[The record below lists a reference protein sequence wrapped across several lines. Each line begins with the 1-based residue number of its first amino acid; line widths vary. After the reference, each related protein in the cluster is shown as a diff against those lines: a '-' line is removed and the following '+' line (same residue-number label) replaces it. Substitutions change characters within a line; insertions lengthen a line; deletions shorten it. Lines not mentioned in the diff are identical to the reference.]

1 MSRKK
6 PLAIAA
12 LTGITILGFMLFKH
26 HSTQAGNESSS
37 AGRPEVAVETMTADF
52 ADMADTVDVVG
63 TLSPK
68 IQTDVKAEYG
78 GVVREVHVSEW
89 VRVKKGDPLV
99 SLDTREPQAML
110 NKAKAAVDMERANLL
125 QAKVA
130 VSRAEREYNRMVQL
144 KESGLATSQSVDEA
158 GTEKD
163 ASMARKASVVARLT
177 TAQQDLAQAKL
188 RFSKNVI
195 TSPINGIVAERK
207 INKGDMA
214 TDKPIFKIVDNRI
227 LDLTVT
233 VPSKFM
239 SFMKP
244 GLELRFTTD
253 AFPGK
258 TFSGKLKYINPVVS
272 EGDRSMKIIA
282 EVQNP
287 SEALKGGLF
296 IKGQIV
302 IGHRQHV
309 VQIPR
314 NALINWN
321 VENKRAEIL
330 VVNNGVAKKKNV
342 GVGIIQG
349 DKVEITSGIVPGDQ
363 VILRGGFNI
372 KEGDKVRKNGGK

>member
-37 AGRPEVAVETMTADF
+37 AGRPEVAVETMTAGF

-89 VRVKKGDPLV
+89 VRVKKGTPLV
-99 SLDTREPQAML
+99 TLDTREPQAML
-110 NKAKAAVDMERANLL
+110 NKAKAAVDMEQANLL

-163 ASMARKASVVARLT
+163 AAMARKASVVARLT

-239 SFMKP
+239 SFIKP

-302 IGHRQHV
+302 TGHRQHV

-314 NALINWN
+314 NSLINWN

-330 VVNNGVAKKKNV
+330 VVNNGLAKKKNV